1 MLVFG
6 TEAAVGIWNAIEQKV
21 MTKIKVV
28 PLPSWW
34 HLPSEAV
41 TMALALLLLQYGTN
55 PPQSVDA
62 LLQPQLACRDPSMV

>member
-21 MTKIKVV
+21 LTKSKVV

-41 TMALALLLLQYGTN
+41 TMALALLFSFSRNSLVEI
-55 PPQSVDA
+55 PA
-62 LLQPQLACRDPSMV
+62 WF